1 MFLKYNKYMLKI
13 CFNCVIVLLLY
24 HIIFIKRRVV
34 DKLNIDLD
42 EPFLKK
48 FFGLTDRIIPE
59 GQEITLLMMRKQLDE
74 IGSFLSEA
82 KLSGKDKGTA
92 AKSPYQPSESDSF
105 GDTFGDD
112 EFNLPKK
119 NILVIDDLG
128 VITYQL
134 SVLFKQVGFE
144 VVTSKEIYDAIEKF
158 KKQSFD
164 LVIMDLFI
172 PTEREG
178 FILLEELK
186 KIAVAKQ
193 ISVKIGIM
201 SASGKKEHKQLCK
214 MKGAEFY
221 IEKIDDWQKEL
232 FRVIKDVKP

>member
-1 MFLKYNKYMLKI
+1 M
-13 CFNCVIVLLLY
+13 
-24 HIIFIKRRVV
+24 V
-34 DKLNIDLD
+34 DNINIDLD

-48 FFGLTDRIIPE
+48 FFALTDRVIPE
-59 GQEITLLMMRKQLDE
+59 GQEITLLMLRRQLDE
-74 IGSFLSEA
+74 IENVLLETQ
-82 KLSGKDKGTA
+82 KQV
-92 AKSPYQPSESDSF
+92 KSNEKEKYVPNKQPQGPSVSPFETNSSF
-105 GDTFGDD
+105 GED

-134 SVLFKQVGFE
+134 SVLFKQVGFD

-158 KKQSFD
+158 KKQNFD

-186 KIAVAKQ
+186 KISVNKQ
-193 ISVKIGIM
+193 INVKIGIM

-214 MKGAEFY
+214 IKGADFY

-232 FRVIKDVKP
+232 FRVIKDIK

>member
-1 MFLKYNKYMLKI
+1 M
-13 CFNCVIVLLLY
+13 
-24 HIIFIKRRVV
+24 V
-34 DKLNIDLD
+34 DKVSIELD

-48 FFGLTDRIIPE
+48 FFGLTEKIIPD
-59 GQEITLLMMRKQLDE
+59 GQEITLAMMRKQLDE
-74 IGSFLSEA
+74 IEHLLSESKA
-82 KLSGKDKGTA
+82 AASQA
-92 AKSPYQPSESDSF
+92 AKGGYTPPTKPSPSSHSSF
-105 GDTFGDD
+105 DDDASGED

-134 SVLFKQVGFE
+134 SVLFKQINYE
-144 VVTSKEIYDAIEKF
+144 VTTSKEIYDAIEKF
-158 KKQSFD
+158 KKQPFD
-164 LVIMDLFI
+164 LVVMDLFI

-186 KIAVAKQ
+186 KIATTKQ
-193 ISVKIGIM
+193 KPTKIGVM
-201 SASGKKEHKQLCK
+201 SASAKKEHKQMCK

-232 FRVIKDVKP
+232 FGVIKHSK